1 MMNPV
6 CQVFPTVTSCQ
17 FPTGSLTGTV
27 NIDHALCVLS
37 LNIVNDKIFLFEWGW
52 FLFLLVV
59 AVISTC
65 SRVLTLA
72 LPSLRVAMLRSTD
85 ISFSMEDDKV
95 IKRVV
100 ARCKLGDWFL
110 LTLVKK
116 NLDDRQFT
124 SWIKEV
130 DDRFNDTS
138 KKERIRRRED
148 RNGHGSH
155 TLPHWRR
162 AAQGIRESKCFT
174 LESND
179 SRSEK
184 EDGSDNCA

>member
-1 MMNPV
+1 M
-6 CQVFPTVTSCQ
+6 
-17 FPTGSLTGTV
+17 
-27 NIDHALCVLS
+27 I
-37 LNIVNDKIFLFEWGW
+37 
-52 FLFLLVV
+52 
-59 AVISTC
+59 AVISALRRIL
-65 SRVLTLA
+65 SLA
-72 LPSLRVAMLRSTD
+72 FPWLRVAMLKSTD

-130 DDRFNDTS
+130 DDRINDTT
-138 KKERIRRRED
+138 KKERVRRRED

-155 TLPHWRR
+155 NLHWGR
-162 AAQGIRESKCFT
+162 AAQGMRERKCFT
-174 LESND
+174 LESNE

>member
-1 MMNPV
+1 M
-6 CQVFPTVTSCQ
+6 
-17 FPTGSLTGTV
+17 
-27 NIDHALCVLS
+27 
-37 LNIVNDKIFLFEWGW
+37 
-52 FLFLLVV
+52 FLLMV

-130 DDRFNDTS
+130 DDRINDTS

-162 AAQGIRESKCFT
+162 AAQGIRERKCFT
-174 LESND
+174 PESNE

-184 EDGSDNCA
+184 DDGSDICA

>member
-1 MMNPV
+1 MGMV
-6 CQVFPTVTSCQ
+6 LVSSDSHV
-17 FPTGSLTGTV
+17 
-27 NIDHALCVLS
+27 LC
-37 LNIVNDKIFLFEWGW
+37 
-52 FLFLLVV
+52 LV
-59 AVISTC
+59 I
-65 SRVLTLA
+65 
-72 LPSLRVAMLRSTD
+72 PWLRVAMLRSTD
-85 ISFSMEDDKV
+85 ISFSLEDDKV
-95 IKRVV
+95 TKRVV

-130 DDRFNDTS
+130 DDRINDTS

-162 AAQGIRESKCFT
+162 AAQGIRERKCFT
-174 LESND
+174 LENNE

-184 EDGSDNCA
+184 DDGSDICA